1 MLKQGINTINT
12 ELIQTC
18 ALSQISFLQ
27 FRSYATSFLGLLLS
41 LMLMPKSTKTLQA
54 SLDLIPLLKTS
65 VGARIEDLFSNVDY
79 LENWCHNF
87 IQMKYV
93 RKKTSTVHARF
104 VLWTVIFLFVQTFYT
119 IDYS

>member
-54 SLDLIPLLKTS
+54 SLDLIPLLRTS
-65 VGARIEDLFSNVDY
+65 IGARIEDLFSNVDY
-79 LENWCHNF
+79 LGNWCRNF

-93 RKKTSTVHARF
+93 RNRRLLCTH
-104 VLWTVIFLFVQTFYT
+104 ILF
-119 IDYS
+119 SGL